1 MLFGTELIKEFYE
14 LCENVKKRIW
24 IVVPFIG
31 SWKNV
36 QRIIGT
42 KWLSDTTIDVKL
54 LTDIRNE
61 DSIRGD
67 TIQMFQKRADIKT
80 LPGLHAKFYIVD
92 DTILFTSANLTGTAF
107 SKRYEFGIF
116 QEVNKDTIDIF
127 QDWWQKANE
136 VDSLWLPPVEEDHA
150 KKEKEEV
157 NAGGLKTRWN
167 LPPPPPSPLRLFKD
181 FLDYLK
187 AYNHFRKIYESNTER
202 ILNNLPI
209 YQEIDDFLNYLFH
222 EDPETPSK
230 KYLNSPP
237 RKISDDKRIKDFKN
251 YIKKYKTWLE
261 KDEKEPDKKR
271 LERIDFIQKKLSP
284 GNIVNLDFDEIKKIT
299 SLIESMKSFPLNKTM
314 FLNQQNNSI
323 ETIKNAWKNL
333 LHYKNKA
340 IDVRM
345 DECHKSLF
353 RFGKS
358 AIRELL
364 AYYYPDQ
371 YPVINR
377 NSNCGLRFFGYDIKV
392 Y

>member
-1 MLFGTELIKEFYE
+1 
-14 LCENVKKRIW
+14 
-24 IVVPFIG
+24 
-31 SWKNV
+31 
-36 QRIIGT
+36 
-42 KWLSDTTIDVKL
+42 
-54 LTDIRNE
+54 
-61 DSIRGD
+61 
-67 TIQMFQKRADIKT
+67 MFQNRAEIKT
-80 LPGLHAKFYIVD
+80 LQGLHAKIYIVD
-92 DTILFTSANLTGTAF
+92 NNILFTSANLTGTAF

-116 QEVNKDTIDIF
+116 QEVNEDILNTF
-127 QDWWQKANE
+127 QDWWQKAKE
-136 VDSLWLPPVEEDHA
+136 VDSSWLPPVKERNA
-150 KKEKEEV
+150 KEEKEEG
-157 NAGGLKTRWN
+157 NAGGLKTLWN
-167 LPPPPPSPLRLFKD
+167 LPFSSPSSLRLFKD
-181 FLDYLK
+181 FIDYLK

-202 ILNNLPI
+202 IWNNLPI

-222 EDPETPSK
+222 EDLETPSK
-230 KYLNSPP
+230 KYLDSPP

-261 KDEKEPDKKR
+261 KNEKEPDKKR
-271 LERIDFIQKKLSP
+271 LERIDFIQEKLSP
-284 GNIVNLDFDEIKKIT
+284 GNIVDLNLSEIKNIT
-299 SLIESMKSFPLNKTM
+299 SLIESMKSLPLNKTM

-333 LHYKNKA
+333 LHDKSKA
-340 IDVRM
+340 IDLRM

-364 AYYYPDQ
+364 AYYYPNQ